1 MNRLKEIVKAKKIHL
16 KAVKKYFPLKELLEK
31 RAVYP
36 MRSFKKAIKQQDLTL
51 IAEIK
56 RASPSAGVIRED
68 FDPIE
73 IAKIYQ
79 AQGASAISVLT
90 ESAYFNGKLDY
101 INMVK
106 RHVELPILRKDFI
119 FDEYQVYESH
129 VAGAD
134 AILLLV
140 NILSGR
146 RLKALIELANKLG
159 MLCLVEVI
167 SRRELKKAIK
177 CGAEIIGINN
187 RNLRNFKV
195 DLRITDKL
203 IKYVPEDKIAVSE
216 SGIRTRKDVLHIRDS
231 GVDCVLIGE
240 TFMRE
245 VDVAAKVKELMGR
258 KGRAG

>member
-16 KAVKKYFPLKELLEK
+16 KAVKKHFPLKELLNK
-31 RAVYP
+31 RAIYP
-36 MRSFKKAIKQQDLTL
+36 IRSFKKAIKKENLTL

-56 RASPSAGVIRED
+56 RASPSAGIIRKD
-68 FDPIE
+68 FNPTE
-73 IAKIYQ
+73 IAQIYQ
-79 AQGASAISVLT
+79 LEGASAISVLT
-90 ESAYFNGKLDY
+90 EEKYFNGRLDY

-140 NILSGR
+140 SILSGR
-146 RLKALIELANKLG
+146 RLKKLIELTRKLG
-159 MLCLVEVI
+159 LSCLVEVN
-167 SRRELKKAIK
+167 SRRELNKAIA

-187 RNLRNFKV
+187 RNLKTFKV
-195 DLRITDKL
+195 DLRMTDKL
-203 IKYVPEDKIAVSE
+203 IKHIPEDKIAVSE
-216 SGIRTRKDVLHIRDS
+216 SGIKTRKDVLRLRDS

-245 VDVAAKVKELMGR
+245 IDIARKVRELMG
-258 KGRAG
+258 KK